1 MLGVGFDHTVPL
13 NNCMTWRSAL
23 FKFFVFI
30 ALSPL
35 LSKGLKDLWI
45 HQDHLNTDYLNT
57 RQMASKLESAI
68 NTMETYHGAIIA
80 MERKM
85 AIILPKTQL
94 RFC

>member
-1 MLGVGFDHTVPL
+1 MLGVDFDHTVPL

-85 AIILPKTQL
+85 AITLPKTQL